1 MASAAGGG
9 GRFLKE
15 DPVTGAWVEIGDER
29 AVKKTGQA
37 LRESAPE
44 LRAEKQARLMLAA
57 ATAAA
62 KASPP
67 SGGAGADYDDDDG
80 GGGGDDFE
88 AGCHDLGA
96 DFGGAAA
103 MGGGG
108 GGGTGDDPGLIGEW
122 RG

>member
-1 MASAAGGG
+1 MASAGGGG

-67 SGGAGADYDDDDG
+67 SGGAGGGRCVFPPTIIVRCPCSFYG
-80 GGGGDDFE
+80 GG
-88 AGCHDLGA
+88 AW
-96 DFGGAAA
+96 
-103 MGGGG
+103 
-108 GGGTGDDPGLIGEW
+108 P
-122 RG
+122 